1 MKTPPDPRDVLD
13 DPDAPASEEELREA
27 EALRAAL
34 DDGTTAHRGAEYL
47 RSLKLAHDP
56 TPIGAIEHRAM
67 VEGALRARPKSNLVR
82 IAFRGGGALA
92 LAAGIALAATR
103 FLAAQGESS
112 EAMPAPAVAMAPLAA
127 ARSTQSLFP
136 EPFARGEKSAR
147 IDRIAMAR
155 AADLRDNRFARWGV
169 R

>member
-1 MKTPPDPRDVLD
+1 MKTPPDPRIEFD

-34 DDGTTAHRGAEYL
+34 DDRATSHQGAEYL
-47 RSLKLAHDP
+47 RSMKLAHDP
-56 TPIGAIEHRAM
+56 PPIGAIEHRAM
-67 VEGALRARPKSNLVR
+67 VEGALRARSKSKVVR
-82 IAFRGGGALA
+82 IAFGGGGALA

-103 FLAAQGESS
+103 FLASESGEP
-112 EAMPAPAVAMAPLAA
+112 PAPAAAMAPLAA
-127 ARSTQSLFP
+127 ARSTQPLFP

-155 AADLRDNRFARWGV
+155 SADLRDNRFARWGV